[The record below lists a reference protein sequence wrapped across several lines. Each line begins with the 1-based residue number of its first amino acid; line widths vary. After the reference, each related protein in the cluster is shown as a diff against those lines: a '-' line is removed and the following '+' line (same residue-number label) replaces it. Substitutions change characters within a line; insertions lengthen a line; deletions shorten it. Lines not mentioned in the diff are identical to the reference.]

1 MENQTTS
8 SKSIM
13 INNGLILGLISI
25 LISVTVYALGKTYD
39 QHWSVGV
46 ISFLIMVA
54 IIVMGIKKFKA
65 SNGGYLSLGEAIK
78 IGLGIALIS
87 GIISVAYTYVFTSF
101 IEPDFFINLAQV
113 QEQKW
118 IDQGLTDEQ
127 IEGAKVMMD
136 KMSNPMMTAGFTVIG
151 SLFFGFI
158 ISLISGAV
166 MKEKNEEV
174 TSI

>member
-1 MENQTTS
+1 
-8 SKSIM
+8 M

>member
-25 LISVTVYALGKTYD
+25 LISVSVYAVGDVYD
-39 QHWSVGV
+39 QHWSISL

-54 IIVMGIKKFKA
+54 VLVMGIKKFKA
-65 SNGGYLSLGEAIK
+65 SNGGFLTIGGAIK

-87 GIISVAYTYVFTSF
+87 GIISVLYTFVFTSY
-101 IEPDFFINLAQV
+101 IEPDFFMNMAQV
-113 QEQKW
+113 QEQKL
-118 IDQGLTDEQ
+118 IDAGLTDEQ
-127 IEGAKVMMD
+127 IEMQLEMMG
-136 KMSNPMMTAGFTVIG
+136 KMSGTTMTSAMILIF

-158 ISLISGAV
+158 ISLISGAI

-174 TSI
+174 TSN

>member
-8 SKSIM
+8 AKSIM

-25 LISVTVYALGKTYD
+25 LISVTVYATGYTYD

-65 SNGGYLSLGEAIK
+65 SNEGFLSIGEAIK
-78 IGLGIALIS
+78 MGLGIALIS

-158 ISLISGAV
+158 ISLITGAV
-166 MKEKNEEV
+166 MKESKED
-174 TSI
+174 